1 MDKSIKIFS
10 PQFDALANELTGCE
24 LLTLLG
30 KLNGFQ
36 CVNERVRN
44 VLDSICLIGK
54 ANSQVQFYSGG
65 QKRRLSIGVTLMSK
79 TGLIILDE
87 PTAGIDPST
96 RRKIWQLLTAV
107 RQHNVA
113 ILLTSHR

>member
-1 MDKSIKIFS
+1 M
-10 PQFDALANELTGCE
+10 
-24 LLTLLG
+24 
-30 KLNGFQ
+30 
-36 CVNERVRN
+36 
-44 VLDSICLIGK
+44 IGK
-54 ANSQVQFYSGG
+54 ANNLVQFYSGG
-65 QKRRLSIGVTLMSK
+65 QKRRLSIGATLMAK

-113 ILLTSHR
+113 ILLTSHRFRSQK